1 MYKNKPT
8 NAFNSSLQPNLGL
21 RRCLTSSDGFFQAHI
36 LYIRRHI
43 PAICKCEY
51 FRGIPQLSC
60 YPGDAYLVKNANLT
74 TWYYGNL
81 QQVLT
86 SKLWFH
92 MRQMKPFLSWLVI
105 FAVFV
110 LLMPLISEDG
120 EDDSDR
126 TECNIT
132 GKGVN
137 EIS

>member
-1 MYKNKPT
+1 M
-8 NAFNSSLQPNLGL
+8 
-21 RRCLTSSDGFFQAHI
+21 
-36 LYIRRHI
+36 
-43 PAICKCEY
+43 
-51 FRGIPQLSC
+51 
-60 YPGDAYLVKNANLT
+60 KNANLT

-86 SKLWFH
+86 SKRWFH
-92 MRQMKPFLSWLVI
+92 MRQLTPFLSWLVI

-110 LLMPLISEDG
+110 LLMCLISEDG

-137 EIS
+137 DISWNTIFGE

>member
-21 RRCLTSSDGFFQAHI
+21 RRCLTSSDGVFQAHI

-110 LLMPLISEDG
+110 LLMSLISEDG

-126 TECNIT
+126 TKCNIT

>member
-1 MYKNKPT
+1 M
-8 NAFNSSLQPNLGL
+8 
-21 RRCLTSSDGFFQAHI
+21 
-36 LYIRRHI
+36 RHI

-60 YPGDAYLVKNANLT
+60 YPVDAYLVKNANFT
-74 TWYYGNL
+74 TRYYGNL

-105 FAVFV
+105 FAIFV
-110 LLMPLISEDG
+110 QLMPLISEDG

-126 TECNIT
+126 TKCNIA
-132 GKGVN
+132 GKGLN
-137 EIS
+137 EISWNTIFGE

>member
-1 MYKNKPT
+1 M
-8 NAFNSSLQPNLGL
+8 
-21 RRCLTSSDGFFQAHI
+21 
-36 LYIRRHI
+36 
-43 PAICKCEY
+43 
-51 FRGIPQLSC
+51 
-60 YPGDAYLVKNANLT
+60 KNANLT

-105 FAVFV
+105 FAVFM
-110 LLMPLISEDG
+110 LLMRLISEDG

-126 TECNIT
+126 TKCNIT

-137 EIS
+137 DIS